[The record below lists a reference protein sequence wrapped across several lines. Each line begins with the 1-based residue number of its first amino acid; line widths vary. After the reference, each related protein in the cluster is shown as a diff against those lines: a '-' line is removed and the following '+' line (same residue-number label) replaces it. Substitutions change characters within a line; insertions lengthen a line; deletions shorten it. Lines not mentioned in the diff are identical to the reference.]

1 MTDLIRVLIVDDLL
15 ETREN
20 VRKLLEFEPDME
32 IVGQAG
38 TGEEAIELAKRAQP
52 DIILMDIN
60 MPGIDG
66 ISASQEITDL
76 VPHAQIIIMS
86 VQSDPDYMRR
96 AMLAGTRYFLTKPFG
111 GDELITAVRRV
122 HAKRTVAPAPASP
135 TSQLR
140 QGDQQATRAPG
151 GHVISV
157 FSPSGGV
164 GCSTVAINMAAG
176 LAQSGYN
183 TLLIDGSLQFGDVA
197 VMLNLKPD
205 SSIIDL
211 MDSDKNV
218 DSFLLDSALQ
228 IHQTSN
234 LHVLLS
240 PPRPEMADVLRENHI
255 KELLA
260 HLKTLY
266 DFVIIDTTSK
276 LDEITLAFLDNSERI
291 LTLTRQYLPSLK
303 NASRFFDITQTLGY
317 PPNNIWL
324 AVNQA
329 SKKRGIDVQ
338 DISDILKRPIV
349 AIIPNDEATALA
361 AGDEGVPMVLG
372 NKSRKQAIS
381 SSMQQLVEFAIREL
395 EPEPEPSASE
405 SRGGLA
411 RLFGR

>member
-211 MDSDKNV
+211 IDSDKNF
-218 DSFLLDSALQ
+218 DSFS
-228 IHQTSN
+228 
-234 LHVLLS
+234 
-240 PPRPEMADVLRENHI
+240 
-255 KELLA
+255 
-260 HLKTLY
+260 
-266 DFVIIDTTSK
+266 
-276 LDEITLAFLDNSERI
+276 
-291 LTLTRQYLPSLK
+291 
-303 NASRFFDITQTLGY
+303 
-317 PPNNIWL
+317 
-324 AVNQA
+324 
-329 SKKRGIDVQ
+329 
-338 DISDILKRPIV
+338 
-349 AIIPNDEATALA
+349 
-361 AGDEGVPMVLG
+361 
-372 NKSRKQAIS
+372 
-381 SSMQQLVEFAIREL
+381 
-395 EPEPEPSASE
+395 
-405 SRGGLA
+405 
-411 RLFGR
+411 